1 MLYYLLYQY
10 DQWVNVVRYPSFRAI
25 AAGATALIAGLLL
38 YPPFIRWLRA
48 VQAGASNIREDTP
61 ETHQAKSGTP
71 TMGGT
76 LLLVAILL
84 SCLLWCDLTDLKV
97 LAVMAMMTCFGL
109 IGFMD
114 DFRKLRLKNSKG
126 LPGKLRLLAEFGVAG
141 VIMTMLMI
149 QPDWDTRVSFPVV
162 NFELFN
168 PDIGWGYMALALVV
182 IVGTANAVNIT
193 DGLDGLAVGPIITS
207 GFVFL
212 VLAYAAGTVLLK
224 TFVLAE
230 YLRIPHIP
238 GAEELAVF
246 CAALM
251 GAGISFLWYNTFPAS
266 VFMGDVGSLSMGAS
280 LGTLAVLTKN
290 EIVSAIIHGV
300 FLMEILSVMIQ
311 VLSFKLTG
319 RRIFRMAPLHHH
331 YELKGWAEPKIIVR
345 FWIMS
350 IMLALVGLAS
360 LKLR

>member
-1 MLYYLLYQY
+1 MLYYLLYQHS
-10 DQWVNVVRYPSFRAI
+10 QLINVVRYPSFRAI

-38 YPPFIRWLRA
+38 YPPFIRWLKS

-61 ETHQAKSGTP
+61 ETHQAKAGTP

-76 LLLVAILL
+76 LLVVAIGIA
-84 SCLLWCDLTDLKV
+84 CLLWGDLTNLKL
-97 LAVMAMMTCFGL
+97 LAVMAMTTCFGL
-109 IGFMD
+109 IGFID
-114 DFRKLRLKNSKG
+114 DFRKLRFKDSKG
-126 LPGKLRLLAEFGVAG
+126 LPGKARLAAEFAIAG
-141 VIMTMLMI
+141 FVISLLMI
-149 QPDWDTRVSFPVV
+149 QPDFDSRVSFPVI
-162 NFELFN
+162 NFELYN
-168 PDIGWGYMALALVV
+168 PDIGWFYLGLAIVV
-182 IVGTANAVNIT
+182 IVGTANAVNMT
-193 DGLDGLAVGPIITS
+193 DGLDGLAIGPVITS

-212 VLAYAAGTVLLK
+212 VLSYAAGAVLLK
-224 TFVLAE
+224 TFILAD
-230 YLRIPHIP
+230 YLRIPHIEQ
-238 GAEELAVF
+238 AEELTVF

-251 GAGISFLWYNTFPAS
+251 GAGISFLWFNAYPAS
-266 VFMGDVGSLSMGAS
+266 VFMGDVGSLSMGAG

-300 FLMEILSVMIQ
+300 FLMEILSVIIQ
-311 VLSFKLTG
+311 VASFKLTG
-319 RRIFRMAPLHHH
+319 KRVFRMAPLHHH

>member
-1 MLYYLLYQY
+1 MLYYLLYQHSEL
-10 DQWVNVVRYPSFRAI
+10 VNVVRYPSFRAI

-48 VQAGASNIREDTP
+48 VQAGASNVREDTP

-76 LLLVAILL
+76 LLLVAMAIA
-84 SCLLWCDLTDLKV
+84 CLLWGDLTDLKV
-97 LAVMAMMTCFGL
+97 LAVLAMTVCFGL

-114 DFRKLRLKNSKG
+114 DFRKVRQKDSKG
-126 LPGKLRLLAEFGVAG
+126 LPGKVRLLGEFGVAG
-141 VIMTMLMI
+141 FIMTMLMI
-149 QPDWDTRVSFPVV
+149 QPDFDSRVSFPVV

-168 PDIGWGYMALALVV
+168 PDIGWAYMGLALIV
-182 IVGTANAVNIT
+182 IVGTANAVNMT
-193 DGLDGLAVGPIITS
+193 DGLDGLAIGPVITS
-207 GFVFL
+207 SFVFL

-224 TFVLAE
+224 TFVLAD
-230 YLRIPHIP
+230 YLRIPHIQ
-238 GAEELAVF
+238 GAEELTVF

-251 GAGISFLWYNTFPAS
+251 GAGISFLWYNTYPAS
-266 VFMGDVGSLSMGAS
+266 VFMGDVGSLAMGAG

-300 FLMEILSVMIQ
+300 FLMEILSVIIQ
-311 VLSFKLTG
+311 VASFKLTG
-319 RRIFRMAPLHHH
+319 KRVFRMAPLHHH

-350 IMLALVGLAS
+350 IMLALVGLAT